1 MNTLP
6 LREYVVADIVFEYDQ
21 RVAKENLVPGTLERA
36 LKVAKNLAGNL
47 DLAAT
52 DDELCAAAIALVAP
66 E

>member
-1 MNTLP
+1 M
-6 LREYVVADIVFEYDQ
+6 ADIVFEYDQ